1 MQASD
6 LSSDD
11 KLANSTGYVS
21 RKAANCSLAGRSR
34 GVLGTRRPEKHSCK
48 QCEQLSAIDI
58 CQVPACSRAWSTP
71 DFVRPFCT
79 GLCALVVSN
88 RFPLIENSCRDLHVS
103 EVMSGAV
110 SCFNGRPPNGG
121 FPASRLV

>member
-11 KLANSTGYVS
+11 KLASSTGYVS

-48 QCEQLSAIDI
+48 QCEQLSARHLSGT
-58 CQVPACSRAWSTP
+58 CLLES
-71 DFVRPFCT
+71 
-79 GLCALVVSN
+79 LVYT
-88 RFPLIENSCRDLHVS
+88 
-103 EVMSGAV
+103 
-110 SCFNGRPPNGG
+110 
-121 FPASRLV
+121 